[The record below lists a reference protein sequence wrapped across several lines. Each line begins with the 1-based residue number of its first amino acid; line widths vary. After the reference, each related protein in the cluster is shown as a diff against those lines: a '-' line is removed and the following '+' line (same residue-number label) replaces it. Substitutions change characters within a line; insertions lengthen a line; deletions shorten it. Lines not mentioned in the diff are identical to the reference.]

1 MKFIGKSTKSY
12 NRWINIEEEFNDKHN
27 SVYNYDNTYYDS
39 FKKPIN
45 VMCLEHGEFQTTP
58 KRHLEGQGCPV
69 CVNIKVNGHIS
80 VSKKNYELYPNLVI
94 DYLKSKYPNFDF
106 SNFKIDDKFH
116 FKCKKHGSISSSKI
130 KCEKCKKE
138 YNENSK
144 LNNTKKLLTN
154 RTEEI
159 ISVKYNNVI
168 LKCEHGE
175 HKYNNKQLYAN
186 VQLCNKCANTDFN
199 KISQDEFINRAIK
212 RNGDIYNIK
221 NTIYKNAKTKI
232 PLYCDNHGSFYML
245 TSNFL
250 KGQGCP
256 KCSHITSK
264 AEQEIVDLLPNCEQ
278 SNRTILQGKE
288 LDIVCNNFAIEY
300 NGLMFHSEGNNK
312 STKFN
317 KRNLKYKHL
326 EKTELTEN
334 KGYQLFHIFENE
346 WINKKQIWMSILN
359 NKIGNN
365 NKIFARKCS
374 IKQLNN
380 LDYKNFCNDNHL
392 QGYGIAKIKLGLYY
406 NDELVSVMSFSKSR
420 FNKNVEYELIRF
432 CTKLNTTVI
441 GGASKLLNNF
451 VLKYNPESI
460 ISYANRRW
468 SQGHL
473 YEKLGFEFIQNTTPN
488 YFYFKP
494 NENIL
499 FSRNMFQKHKLK
511 DKLNKFD
518 IKLTESE
525 NMFNNNYRRIYD
537 SGNKVYIKKYK

>member
-1 MKFIGKSTKSY
+1 
-12 NRWINIEEEFNDKHN
+12 
-27 SVYNYDNTYYDS
+27 
-39 FKKPIN
+39 
-45 VMCLEHGEFQTTP
+45 
-58 KRHLEGQGCPV
+58 
-69 CVNIKVNGHIS
+69 
-80 VSKKNYELYPNLVI
+80 
-94 DYLKSKYPNFDF
+94 
-106 SNFKIDDKFH
+106 
-116 FKCKKHGSISSSKI
+116 
-130 KCEKCKKE
+130 
-138 YNENSK
+138 
-144 LNNTKKLLTN
+144 
-154 RTEEI
+154 
-159 ISVKYNNVI
+159 
-168 LKCEHGE
+168 
-175 HKYNNKQLYAN
+175 
-186 VQLCNKCANTDFN
+186 
-199 KISQDEFINRAIK
+199 
-212 RNGDIYNIK
+212 
-221 NTIYKNAKTKI
+221 
-232 PLYCDNHGSFYML
+232 
-245 TSNFL
+245 
-250 KGQGCP
+250 
-256 KCSHITSK
+256 
-264 AEQEIVDLLPNCEQ
+264 
-278 SNRTILQGKE
+278 
-288 LDIVCNNFAIEY
+288 
-300 NGLMFHSEGNNK
+300 
-312 STKFN
+312 
-317 KRNLKYKHL
+317 
-326 EKTELTEN
+326 
-334 KGYQLFHIFENE
+334 
-346 WINKKQIWMSILN
+346 MSILN